1 MANAFDSMPDVG
13 KKKGGAPAQPSR
25 TPLVIGMLAGCLA
38 LLLCVLLAGGG
49 YMLWSSQQGQG
60 KVATAITPAPGL
72 QPIQPLV
79 SSGRWRIAFSV
90 ERGGR
95 PEDKSVWVMNA
106 DGSGLKLLLKNASSP
121 AFSPDGS
128 LIAYYHWNEG
138 IFVANAD
145 GTNPRKILGEGNA
158 KYLAW
163 SNDGKWIAFSSQPIG
178 ERTVLVNLDVIRP
191 DGSGRR
197 TVVLGG
203 TQPSWSPD
211 DKQIVFATCRG
222 SDCGIYKASSAGGDA
237 GTKITS
243 DLGSNPAW
251 SPNGNPIVYQAD
263 VDGVK
268 HLFVVNADGTGKR
281 QLTWGTS
288 PRVGAQ
294 WSPDGTAIYYRALEE
309 GTWSIWRMNAD
320 GSNPTRIISDVP
332 PVDWAY
338 ERLALGR

>member
-1 MANAFDSMPDVG
+1 MANVFEQMPDVG
-13 KKKGGAPAQPSR
+13 KKKKVGAPSQPSR
-25 TPLVIGMLAGCLA
+25 TPFVVGLAAGCLA
-38 LLLCVLLAGGG
+38 LLLCALLAGGG
-49 YMLWSSQQGQG
+49 YLLWSSQQG
-60 KVATAITPAPGL
+60 KVATAVTPVPGV
-72 QPIQPLV
+72 QPIQPVGVTGSRL
-79 SSGRWRIAFSV
+79 RIAFSV

-95 PEDKSVWVMNA
+95 PEDKSVWVMNT
-106 DGSGLKLLLKNASSP
+106 DGSGLKQLLKNASSP

-138 IFVANAD
+138 IHVANAD
-145 GTNPRKILGEGNA
+145 GTNARKILGEGNA

-178 ERTVLVNLDVIRP
+178 DRTVLVTVDAVRV

-197 TVVLGG
+197 TIVIGG

-211 DKQIVFATCRG
+211 DKQIVFSACRG
-222 SDCGIYKASSAGGDA
+222 PDCGIYRASSTGGDI
-237 GTKITS
+237 GTPVTI

-251 SPNGNPIVYQAD
+251 SPRGTQIVYQAD

-268 HLFVVNADGTGKR
+268 QLFVVNVDGTGKR
-281 QLTWGTS
+281 QLTWGTQ

-309 GTWSIWRMNAD
+309 GMWSIWRMNAD
-320 GSNPTRIISDVP
+320 GSNPTRLISDVP